1 MSVNMCLL
9 GDSHRIIALA
19 STQSTGTERQPGVV
33 RALDQQVLR
42 TLRHKDWEQ
51 EKFNYAITRIPSQA
65 LIAVLK
71 EKQTLLR
78 R

>member
-42 TLRHKDWEQ
+42 TLRHKD
-51 EKFNYAITRIPSQA
+51 
-65 LIAVLK
+65 
-71 EKQTLLR
+71 
-78 R
+78 